1 MGKLLA
7 VGTTNAKTAKNSR
20 ASAIMYLAPH
30 IQNSKGI
37 NICPKASEGCA
48 LACLYKAGRGAFNS
62 VQTARINKTERFLS
76 DKQKFAEDLYAELVK
91 LNRKAEKKA
100 EQIAVRLNGTS
111 DLDFI
116 GIINRRLGVDVLD
129 EFPHLVFYDYT
140 KIVGKVRKYIDRS
153 DRYRITFSRAED
165 NHDDAM
171 SALKIGAPVSV
182 VFGVQK
188 NGNLPKMW
196 KGYKVLD
203 GDTSDDLMIDNKG
216 AYVIG
221 LRFKGS
227 KTSMQQGVDN
237 GFVVKI

>member
-1 MGKLLA
+1 
-7 VGTTNAKTAKNSR
+7 
-20 ASAIMYLAPH
+20 
-30 IQNSKGI
+30 
-37 NICPKASEGCA
+37 
-48 LACLYKAGRGAFNS
+48 
-62 VQTARINKTERFLS
+62 
-76 DKQKFAEDLYAELVK
+76 
-91 LNRKAEKKA
+91 
-100 EQIAVRLNGTS
+100 
-111 DLDFI
+111 
-116 GIINRRLGVDVLD
+116 
-129 EFPHLVFYDYT
+129 
-140 KIVGKVRKYIDRS
+140 
-153 DRYRITFSRAED
+153 
-165 NHDDAM
+165 M